1 MEQNELKDPE
11 AVVTPT
17 KREMFFANIKKK
29 YPDREFADEDELYG
43 ASMEGYDTEHEYRKN
58 TESTNKEFFDKLQ
71 ENPDVALFIGSIL
84 NKESFGKALSYLSD
98 VLPFDE
104 DSDDFKAYNESVA
117 ERRAK
122 SEEAEAAADEY
133 EKNLRESA
141 DTLQAFAEEN
151 DMTPEEAT
159 EFVQNITSTI
169 SEKLFSGKIDKDFL
183 NNFYKAQNYDK
194 DLMVAKEAGNIQ
206 GRNEKI
212 DAKKK
217 MLGKGDGLPNIRSSA
232 SAMPEEKE
240 ENPTML
246 ALGEMSRKAAR
257 NSQLF

>member
-1 MEQNELKDPE
+1 MEQNEVKDPE
-11 AVVTPT
+11 SVVAPT
-17 KREMFFANIKKK
+17 KREMFFDNLKKK
-29 YPDREFADEDELYG
+29 YPEREFADEDEFYG
-43 ASMEGYDTEHEYRKN
+43 ASMEGYDAEHDYRKN
-58 TESTNKEFFDKLQ
+58 TEATNKEFFDKLQ

-104 DSDDFKAYNESVA
+104 DSDDFKAYNESVSQ
-117 ERRAK
+117 RKAK
-122 SEEAEAAADEY
+122 LAEAEAAADEY
-133 EKNLRESA
+133 ENNLRESA
-141 DTLQAFAEEN
+141 NTLQEFAEEN

-159 EFVQNITSTI
+159 EFVQNITTTI

-183 NNFYKAQNYDK
+183 SNFYKAQNYDK
-194 DLMVAKEAGNIQ
+194 DLMVAKEAGTIQ

-212 DAKKK
+212 DTKKK

-232 SAMPEEKE
+232 SAIPKEKE

-246 ALGEMSRKAAR
+246 ALGEMSKKAVR